1 MKNYI
6 LESLRE
12 LESDEDFI
20 NRHSLWGRERDYRE
34 DVANFSPP
42 EDAKAFRR
50 YRKINKELEL
60 DVNRED
66 ADTLVDLV
74 NSNFEHV
81 ALEEIQNAAISPES
95 IAIFKILFPERMPYK
110 MRSVLCQRIRHLAA
124 DKGIRV
130 GITSGFA
137 EPHDSPDWHRTETEQ
152 I

>member
-1 MKNYI
+1 MQYKV
-6 LESLRE
+6 LKEAALRE

-66 ADTLVDLV
+66 ADRM
-74 NSNFEHV
+74 
-81 ALEEIQNAAISPES
+81 IS
-95 IAIFKILFPERMPYK
+95 IPY
-110 MRSVLCQRIRHLAA
+110 
-124 DKGIRV
+124 
-130 GITSGFA
+130 
-137 EPHDSPDWHRTETEQ
+137 
-152 I
+152 